1 MMRVAV
7 IPALQPDKRLV
18 SYARSL
24 LARSFARVVVVDDG
38 SGPDYA
44 AIFETVAALPGATV
58 LRHAVN
64 RGKGAALKTA
74 FAHLRETLDQPAV
87 IVTAD
92 CDGQH
97 AVADVENVACCLEER
112 LPARA
117 LVLGTRDFG
126 KDNVPFKSRAG
137 NRITSVCFRLAC
149 RVRLPDT
156 QTGLRAFSTEL
167 LPEMLDIEG
176 ERYEYEMRMLA
187 YAAKH
192 RIDLVQ
198 CPIETVY
205 ENNNAG
211 SHFHPWRDS
220 ARVYR
225 ALFGPVV
232 KYALASLAGTAVDF
246 AAFYLLSAI
255 LFRGE
260 AFADVI
266 AATVLARVLSALCNY
281 LLNRRFVFA
290 SKARGSLPRYAV
302 LAVAT
307 LLASSGAVYLGVR
320 LFRLLWGAGV
330 GAEMVKTI
338 LKAIVDT
345 LLFFANYHLCRY
357 WVFPPGEKSEKP
369 QSR

>member
-1 MMRVAV
+1 M
-7 IPALQPDKRLV
+7 
-18 SYARSL
+18 
-24 LARSFARVVVVDDG
+24 
-38 SGPDYA
+38 
-44 AIFETVAALPGATV
+44 
-58 LRHAVN
+58 
-64 RGKGAALKTA
+64 
-74 FAHLRETLDQPAV
+74 
-87 IVTAD
+87 
-92 CDGQH
+92 
-97 AVADVENVACCLEER
+97 
-112 LPARA
+112 PARA

-149 RVRLPDT
+149 RVKLPDT

-187 YAAKH
+187 YAAQH

-246 AAFYLLSAI
+246 AAFYLLSALI
-255 LFRGE
+255 FRGGARGE
-260 AFADVI
+260 IF
-266 AATVLARVLSALCNY
+266 AATALARVLSASVNY
-281 LLNRRFVFA
+281 LLNRHFVFA
-290 SKARGSLPRYAV
+290 RHARGAALRYAV
-302 LAVAT
+302 LAVCT
-307 LLASSGAVYLGVR
+307 FLLSSEGVFQGFRQLDGALGAAVGSGAL
-320 LFRLLWGAGV
+320 
-330 GAEMVKTI
+330 KTLI
-338 LKAIVDT
+338 KVVVDT
-345 LLFFANYHLCRY
+345 LLFIINYQLCRR
-357 WVFPPGEKSEKP
+357 WVFPARKKTDDKN
-369 QSR
+369 

>member
-18 SYARSL
+18 SYTRSL

-74 FAHLRETLDQPAV
+74 FAQLRETLDQPAV

-97 AVADVENVACCLEER
+97 AEADVENVAHCLEER

-246 AAFYLLSAI
+246 AAFYLLSALI
-255 LFRGE
+255 FRGGARGE
-260 AFADVI
+260 IF
-266 AATVLARVLSALCNY
+266 AATALARVLSASVNY
-281 LLNRRFVFA
+281 LLNRHFVFA
-290 SKARGSLPRYAV
+290 RHARGAALRYAV
-302 LAVAT
+302 LAVCT
-307 LLASSGAVYLGVR
+307 FLLSSEGVFQGFRQLDGALGAAVGSGAL
-320 LFRLLWGAGV
+320 
-330 GAEMVKTI
+330 KTLI
-338 LKAIVDT
+338 KAVVDT
-345 LLFFANYHLCRY
+345 LLFIINYQLCRR
-357 WVFPPGEKSEKP
+357 WVFPARKKMDDKN
-369 QSR
+369 